1 MPKVTSLMGGCSLA
15 ADLELRAGVTAAIAA
30 ENADAVDHEALFP
43 AAALAA
49 AGKQRLLSILVPPEL
64 GGDGASISDVV
75 DICYMLG
82 MACGAAGM
90 VFAMHQIMVAILVWH
105 ARDSTWHRLLLR
117 RLVEEQLLI
126 ASSTTEG
133 QGGGDLRSS
142 VCAVEQSGSGVAL
155 VKNATV
161 ISYGSQADAIV
172 TTARRSPDAH
182 ASDQVLVTL
191 LKNDYQLEPIMGWDT
206 LGMRGT
212 CSSGFILKGRGKTDQ
227 VLPDSYQK
235 IQAETMMPVAH
246 LTWSAVWA
254 GLAASAIERA
264 RRFVR
269 KSTRRGETHPPP
281 GASQLT
287 RASMSLGAL
296 RGIIASATQ
305 KYETVLGRED
315 EMQALE
321 FQNEMNL
328 LKVSTSELAIS
339 TVMSTLQVC
348 GLTGYRNG
356 GEFSISRQLRDVLS
370 SSLMI
375 NNDRILA
382 NSASATLLT
391 EPPQTVRNWRF
402 R

>member
-1 MPKVTSLMGGCSLA
+1 MPKVPSLTSGCSLA
-15 ADLELRAGVTAAIAA
+15 ADLELRASVTAAVAA
-30 ENADAVDHEALFP
+30 ENAEVVDREAQFP

-64 GGDGASISDVV
+64 GGDGATISDVV
-75 DICYMLG
+75 DICYMLST
-82 MACGAAGM
+82 ACGATGM
-90 VFAMHQIMVAILVWH
+90 IFAMHQIMVAILVRH
-105 ARDSTWHRLLLR
+105 GRNSTWHRLLLR
-117 RLVEEQLLI
+117 RLADEQLLI

-142 VCAVEQSGSGVAL
+142 VCAVEQTGSCIAL
-155 VKNATV
+155 VKSATV
-161 ISYGSQADAIV
+161 MSYGLQADAIL
-172 TTARRSPDAH
+172 TTARRSPDAR

-191 LKNDYQLEPIMGWDT
+191 LKDDYQLEPIVDWDT

-212 CSSGFILKGRGKTDQ
+212 CSSGFMLKGSGKIDQ

-246 LTWSAVWA
+246 LTWGAVWA
-254 GLAASAIERA
+254 GLAASAVERA

-269 KSTRRGETHPPP
+269 KTARQDQAHTPP
-281 GASQLT
+281 GAAHLT
-287 RASMSLGAL
+287 RASMSFGAL
-296 RGIIASATQ
+296 RGILSSALNR
-305 KYETVLGRED
+305 YETALAGDDELQSLG
-315 EMQALE
+315 

-339 TVMSTLQVC
+339 TVISTLQAC
-348 GLTGYRNG
+348 GLTGYRND

-382 NSASATLLT
+382 NSATAALLI
-391 EPPQTVRNWRF
+391 EPPQTLRNCKF